1 MSQSKSP
8 SKIVQIRLEKRYTFL
23 KAACSNFL
31 KCDFYSDYAPAVE
44 DKKLTNL
51 ANHVLHSFVPNEVT
65 YRALSCRGSQFSL
78 LNNRHIGAVAFGI
91 SKTN

>member
-1 MSQSKSP
+1 MSQSKSH

-23 KAACSNFL
+23 KAAWSNFL

-51 ANHVLHSFVPNEVT
+51 GNHVLHSFVPNEVT
-65 YRALSCRGSQFSL
+65 YCIE
-78 LNNRHIGAVAFGI
+78 H
-91 SKTN
+91 